1 VISGDTRESE
11 TLARAA
17 TGVDVLVHEVVV
29 LSALVQPPGRF
40 GGNIER
46 YMSAAH
52 TPDRK
57 LGELAARA
65 KPKLLVLSHIIPTG
79 VADSTLIAG
88 IRAGGYTGR
97 LAVGHDLDRY

>member
-1 VISGDTRESE
+1 
-11 TLARAA
+11 
-17 TGVDVLVHEVVV
+17 VV
-29 LSALVQPPGRF
+29 LSALGPTPPGLF
-40 GGNIER
+40 GGNVIR
-46 YMSAAH
+46 YMRSFH

-65 KPKLLVLSHIIPTG
+65 KPKLLVLTHIVPTG

>member
-1 VISGDTRESE
+1 M
-11 TLARAA
+11 
-17 TGVDVLVHEVVV
+17 
-29 LSALVQPPGRF
+29 
-40 GGNIER
+40 R
-46 YMSAAH
+46 YMTSFH

-79 VADSTLIAG
+79 VADSVLIAG

-97 LAVGHDLDRY
+97 LAVGHDLERY